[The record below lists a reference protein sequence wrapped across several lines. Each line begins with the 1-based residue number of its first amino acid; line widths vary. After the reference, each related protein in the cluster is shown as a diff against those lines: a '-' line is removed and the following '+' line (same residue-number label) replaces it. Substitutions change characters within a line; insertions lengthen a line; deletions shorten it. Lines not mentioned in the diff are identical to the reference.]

1 MPRIPSTTRTG
12 GPSYWALAL
21 KPAIYRI
28 FDAIAHL
35 PIDWWASNGS
45 AIASGDRA
53 IIWQY
58 NDREGR
64 RGIVALGEVVA
75 GPEMRSD
82 ADNPYHVTPVD
93 PEMVATV
100 ERVGIR
106 YIPLREPMW
115 VGGPQDQLVTSL
127 SVSRAHGGTV
137 FHVTPDQWNAIVS
150 ASGQSAADADIEQI
164 RKRIDLSPTEREALV
179 QARRGQGRFRQD
191 LLKYWRGCAV
201 VGSTIQSILRASHI
215 KPWRESADR
224 ERLDPANGLLLTA
237 NLDALFNDGLI
248 SFDDHGGMLISSRLC
263 QSDRFLLQLGGK
275 LRKGPVARQIGYL
288 TYHRE
293 RVFGR

>member
-1 MPRIPSTTRTG
+1 
-12 GPSYWALAL
+12 L
-21 KPAIYRI
+21 
-28 FDAIAHL
+28 D
-35 PIDWWASNGS
+35 
-45 AIASGDRA
+45 SG
-53 IIWQY
+53 
-58 NDREGR
+58 
-64 RGIVALGEVVA
+64 VA
-75 GPEMRSD
+75 G
-82 ADNPYHVTPVD
+82 TPQVLRIERAFGREQD
-93 PEMVATV
+93 LDKRRPAKMVATV

-106 YIPLREPMW
+106 YIPLTEPMW

-137 FHVTPDQWNAIVS
+137 FRVTPDQWNAIVS
-150 ASGQSAADADIEQI
+150 ASEQSAADADIEQI
-164 RKRIDLSPTEREALV
+164 RKRIDLSPTEREGLA
-179 QARRGQGRFRQD
+179 QAGRGQGRFRQD

-215 KPWRESADR
+215 KPWRESADG

-248 SFDDHGGMLISSRLC
+248 SFNDHGGMLISLRLRR
-263 QSDRFLLQLGGK
+263 SDRSLLQLGGK